1 MVRAWYMDKEDS
13 DIQLPHMTSPPKFV
27 SLEELQNLFGVEY
40 WQVLNFFKCLQHYS
54 LRQHIK

>member
-1 MVRAWYMDKEDS
+1 MDKEDS